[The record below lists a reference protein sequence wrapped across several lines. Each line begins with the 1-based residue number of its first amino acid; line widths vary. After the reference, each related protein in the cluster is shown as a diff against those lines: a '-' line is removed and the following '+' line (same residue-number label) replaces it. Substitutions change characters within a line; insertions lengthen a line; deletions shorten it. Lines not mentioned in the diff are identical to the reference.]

1 MPEFDS
7 ILLLKAYFKTEKHV
21 SAMSLPTV
29 KSKSPGQFFS
39 SSHYLPHHAKKPQTQ
54 TQSKCSLMQYV
65 TQRADLCLSQEFFFL
80 TFRMNQVF

>member
-29 KSKSPGQFFS
+29 KSKSPGQSFS
-39 SSHYLPHHAKKPQTQ
+39 FSHYLPHHAKKLQTQ
-54 TQSKCSLMQYV
+54 TQSKCRLMQYITPRCRV
-65 TQRADLCLSQEFFFL
+65 MSLSRIYFF
-80 TFRMNQVF
+80 